1 MPDYRVKNIEP
12 IAMSADIRVRLFTL
26 AYRNLVPWHYHSA
39 NTDHYF
45 VLRGRLDIETRSPD
59 ERRVLK
65 AGERYQVP
73 PQIPHRISNSSISD
87 CQFLLVQGVGK
98 YDWHSAE
105 TSIDALR
112 TENLALREQVADL
125 AIGIR
130 ILRDQLR
137 DGGKR

>member
-12 IAMSADIRVRLFTL
+12 IAMSEDIRVRVFTL
-26 AYRNLVPWHYHSA
+26 AHRNLVPWHYHST

-45 VLRGRLDIETRSPD
+45 VLRGRLEIETRNPD

-65 AGERYQVP
+65 AGERHQIL
-73 PQIPHRISNSSISD
+73 PQIPHRISNGSISD

-105 TSIDALR
+105 TSMDALR
-112 TENLALREQVADL
+112 TENLALRDQVADL
-125 AIGIR
+125 AVGIR

-137 DGGKR
+137 DGGKS